1 VIVSVD
7 LSASRVAL
15 EEPSDCARFHLVAAG
30 APDAARLGDVLLE
43 HAVGR
48 TEGDDAFIAV
58 DAVRRLAAGRVGDA
72 WEADFGAM
80 LEYARTKGWLD
91 PSGTAI
97 QAHVEWTDGER
108 PR

>member
-7 LSASRVAL
+7 LGASSVAL
-15 EEPSDCARFHLVAAG
+15 EEPSDCARFHVAATG
-30 APDAARLGDVLLE
+30 PTDTARLGDVLLE

-58 DAVRRLAAGRVGDA
+58 DALRRLAAGRVGDG
-72 WEADFGAM
+72 WKGDFAGM

-91 PSGTAI
+91 PSGTEI
-97 QAHVEWTDGER
+97 QAHVEWVDAAR